1 MGKGFNNYMC
11 KKFFHPSSRDNLK
24 RVWMAEQ
31 KDEAYRKKQDELRLQ
46 YEREQELVDNR
57 AMISTESKDKISLDF
72 MYNPP
77 PGLKK
82 KEDEDSSEV
91 KFEWQRKYN
100 APREDYCKDNA
111 EVRDQPFGILVRN
124 VRCIKCHEFGHL
136 NTDRECPLY
145 NQQPGD
151 DVRLRPTDLDPVEL
165 MVRMRDETGLKL
177 KGSVVDR
184 EFLDP
189 AGGKPRAAPR
199 KPCPALAVLD
209 TLSTHQK
216 LKLLRRLDKFE
227 KAHKKLLKREKH
239 RSR

>member
-1 MGKGFNNYMC
+1 MC
-11 KKFFHPSSRDNLK
+11 FRALISS
-24 RVWMAEQ
+24 
-31 KDEAYRKKQDELRLQ
+31 
-46 YEREQELVDNR
+46 
-57 AMISTESKDKISLDF
+57 ESKAKISLDF

-82 KEDEDSSEV
+82 KEDEESDQV

-136 NTDRECPLY
+136 NTDRECALF

-151 DVRLRPTDLDPVEL
+151 DVKLRPTELDPADL
-165 MVRMRDETGLKL
+165 MAQMKDEAGLKL

-189 AGGKPRAAPR
+189 AGASRSAGSPLSKFPMVAR
-199 KPCPALAVLD
+199 
-209 TLSTHQK
+209 LSTKEK
-216 LKLLRRLDKFE
+216 LKLLSRLEKFE
-227 KAHKKLLKREKH
+227 KVHKKLEKKRLKKREEKR
-239 RSR
+239 RSDRRH